1 MEFASAKV
9 AVAVALAMTFATA
22 ALAQTET
29 TLYSFPARGN
39 PDGGVSLSAT
49 EPGALYG
56 AAGLTTHGEIF
67 ELRQK
72 HSTWKYDTLYKFD
85 GGTGDV
91 PRGPFYQDPEGSLYG
106 TTIFG
111 GSADSGTV
119 FEWNPGGET
128 VLYSFGGGP
137 NDGANPLP
145 GMLHDEAT
153 GSFYGMTEYGGPASC
168 GIVFQLTPSAGV
180 WTETV
185 LYAFKGGSDACL
197 PSGSLK
203 MEGNGNLLG
212 VTWSGGSTNGGTV
225 FELSKAGQS
234 WTEKVLYTF
243 PTEFRGAFPV
253 DIDMDTRNGDIY
265 GVAEGLGEARDA
277 GTVFL
282 VRQRNG
288 VWRTKTIYTF
298 TGAPD
303 GQTPSNIK
311 LVGSTIYGTTQ
322 YGGTLGFGTIFKLAR
337 QKSSKAW
344 QETIVHNFGGAPGDG
359 AAPVSAL
366 TADPMTGVL
375 YGVTAEGGL
384 NDRGTVYQFK
394 P

>member
-91 PRGPFYQDPEGSLYG
+91 PRGPFYQDPEGSLYS

-225 FELSKAGQS
+225 FELSKTGQS

-265 GVAEGLGEARDA
+265 GVAEGLGEVTRRGNGLPGQAAQWRVAHKDHLHLHRCTRRTDPLEHQARGLHDLWHHAVRWHPGVRHDIQARAAKIFEGVA
-277 GTVFL
+277 GDHRAQF
-282 VRQRNG
+282 RRSAWRRRRACFRAHRG
-288 VWRTKTIYTF
+288 SHDRSPVWRH
-298 TGAPD
+298 
-303 GQTPSNIK
+303 S
-311 LVGSTIYGTTQ
+311 
-322 YGGTLGFGTIFKLAR
+322 
-337 QKSSKAW
+337 
-344 QETIVHNFGGAPGDG
+344 
-359 AAPVSAL
+359 
-366 TADPMTGVL
+366 
-375 YGVTAEGGL
+375 
-384 NDRGTVYQFK
+384 
-394 P
+394 